1 MPSPRPLLVLHR
13 YRFGIPCEGY
23 LLVEECPKAVP
34 LASAVKSLAG
44 KPAAERERILGP
56 WIDTIARHLR
66 TMHDRGMAHGDCK
79 AANVLVSRTHD
90 DPALW
95 KLFWIDLV
103 GASSA
108 RLLPK
113 SKRDRDLSRLAVSF
127 LHSKVIANRHR
138 VRFLKAYLAFMPR
151 IAGDWKTA
159 WGEIASILHAKV
171 AQNQR
176 RNRPL
181 G

>member
-1 MPSPRPLLVLHR
+1 M
-13 YRFGIPCEGY
+13 
-23 LLVEECPKAVP
+23 
-34 LASAVKSLAG
+34 
-44 KPAAERERILGP
+44 
-56 WIDTIARHLR
+56 
-66 TMHDRGMAHGDCK
+66 
-79 AANVLVSRTHD
+79 
-90 DPALW
+90 

-108 RLLPK
+108 RLLPE
-113 SKRDRDLSRLAVSF
+113 SKRTAICLDWPLP